1 MKIPV
6 GFLASLSLLSP
17 LSVVFLLTGSHV
29 TSAQT
34 PLAAQDAFNSVLN
47 LINIS
52 DPPTGTGKAILKIN
66 AGNTNIQIS
75 NYGGGSFKLTNV
87 GTKRIAAI
95 FIDCTTAIFQDV
107 NFDDDGRGGDSA
119 AKVLGY
125 DGNAGLVGAIDPGTY
140 QWRRLPDRNSS
151 FKATNSFDP
160 NALSDVNNLFVD
172 STSDNSLSSPKAGGG
187 YRGELCLFTDFG
199 SSETVG
205 FAGDMDGNSIAGL
218 GKFTV
223 DNGSGWDVG
232 GVSGAEMANSVVTV
246 LFGDGSTATGTIAND
261 GSQGGGTA
269 VITNGL
275 QGPPSLTVNGLGPGD
290 KGSYNSVQPTVVVAA
305 SPGSKV
311 RVSLVKGINPVV
323 NSKLVGGG
331 QITVRD
337 LVQARLSAQY
347 PWFPANNAKEWQ
359 HITIQIPLS
368 GSLDI
373 SSSFS
378 YGTEPIA
385 YTAVI
390 IDSNGDPSSETVNP
404 IYLLYSSGPVAP
416 IAPTP
421 TVPIPAPIQAPVTAP
436 IQAPIPAPTL
446 PTQVGQV
453 VGLNL
458 IQAGSNTIVASL
470 FDGAVVN
477 LNGATPN
484 FNVDAVTDSGP
495 IASVQFDLDGFVN
508 FHTETTAAYAL
519 CGNSG
524 LIFAKCNQL
533 VIGFHTV
540 TATTKGGTPFT
551 VTFQIVDG
559 TAPTPTAPTPTAP
572 VAAPISA
579 PAPTAPIP
587 PPVQAPVTAPVST
600 TVSVTKLVLINSDSD
615 LPIQDL
621 TDGDTLSLSSL
632 PTKNLNVQAVTQ
644 PGTVGSVVFGLDS
657 NASYKTENGAPYA
670 LAGDA
675 GGNYNNWTPS
685 LGTHTVTATPYL
697 GGSAGGALSVTF
709 TVTA

>member
-1 MKIPV
+1 MKIAI
-6 GFLASLSLLSP
+6 GFLACLSLLSP
-17 LSVVFLLTGSHV
+17 LSVVFLLTGFHV

-34 PLAAQDAFNSVLN
+34 PAAAQAAFDSVLN

-66 AGNTNIQIS
+66 AGNTNVQIS

-87 GTKRIAAI
+87 GTKRIAAV

-107 NFDDDGRGGDSA
+107 NFDSDGRGGDNV

-125 DGNAGLVGAIDPGTY
+125 DGNAGQVGAIDPGTY
-140 QWRRLPDRNSS
+140 EWRMLPSRNGS
-151 FKATNSFDP
+151 FIATNSFNP
-160 NALSDVNNLFVD
+160 SALSDENNLFGD
-172 STSDNSLSSPKAGGG
+172 SASDNSLSSPKAGGG

-199 SSETVG
+199 PSENVG

-218 GKFTV
+218 SKFTV

-269 VITNGL
+269 VISDGL
-275 QGPPSLTVNGLGPGD
+275 QGPPGLTVNGLGPGD
-290 KGSYNSVQPTVVVAA
+290 KGYYNSRKPSVVVAA

-337 LVQARLSAQY
+337 LVQARLLAQY

-359 HITIQIPLS
+359 HITIKIPAS

-373 SSSFS
+373 SGSFK
-378 YGTEPIA
+378 YHTEPIA

-390 IDSNGDPSSETVNP
+390 IDSNGDPISETVTP
-404 IYLLYSSGPVAP
+404 IYLLYSRRRLAR
-416 IAPTP
+416 I
-421 TVPIPAPIQAPVTAP
+421 
-436 IQAPIPAPTL
+436 
-446 PTQVGQV
+446 
-453 VGLNL
+453 
-458 IQAGSNTIVASL
+458 
-470 FDGAVVN
+470 
-477 LNGATPN
+477 
-484 FNVDAVTDSGP
+484 
-495 IASVQFDLDGFVN
+495 
-508 FHTETTAAYAL
+508 
-519 CGNSG
+519 
-524 LIFAKCNQL
+524 
-533 VIGFHTV
+533 
-540 TATTKGGTPFT
+540 
-551 VTFQIVDG
+551 
-559 TAPTPTAPTPTAP
+559 APTPTAPTPTAP

-579 PAPTAPIP
+579 PTPTAPIP
-587 PPVQAPVTAPVST
+587 PPVLAPVTAPVST
-600 TVSVTKLVLINSDSD
+600 TFGVTKLVLINSDSD

-621 TDGDTLSLSSL
+621 TNGDTLSLSSL

-644 PGTVGSVVFGLDS
+644 PATVGSVIFGLDS
-657 NASYKTENGAPYA
+657 NASYRTENGYPYA

-675 GGNYNNWTPS
+675 NGKYNIWTPS
-685 LGTHTVTATPYL
+685 LGTHTVTATPYS
-697 GGSAGGALSVTF
+697 GGSGSGQAGGALSVTF